1 MLVLDI
7 NVTVG
12 QAVKATDQVAVLEA
26 MKMENS
32 IRAGVDGTVKSI
44 DVNKGDSVLEGT
56 VLITIA

>member
-1 MLVLDI
+1 
-7 NVTVG
+7 
-12 QAVKATDQVAVLEA
+12 ATDQVAVLEA